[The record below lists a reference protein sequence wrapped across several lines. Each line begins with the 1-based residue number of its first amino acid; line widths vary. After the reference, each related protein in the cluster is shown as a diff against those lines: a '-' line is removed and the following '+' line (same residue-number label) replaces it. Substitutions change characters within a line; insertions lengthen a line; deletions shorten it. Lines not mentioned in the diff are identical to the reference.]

1 MKTKKAIIHIENPVT
16 RKCMMDGCKA
26 MGCAPL
32 AYCGRY
38 EGFLYPWEK
47 AKDMKPRCK
56 TCLKAV
62 EAEKRRRG

>member
-1 MKTKKAIIHIENPVT
+1 MKTKRETIHIENEYNCRCFVSKESSYPVT
-16 RKCMMDGCKA
+16 VA
-26 MGCAPL
+26 F
-32 AYCGRY
+32 CGRY